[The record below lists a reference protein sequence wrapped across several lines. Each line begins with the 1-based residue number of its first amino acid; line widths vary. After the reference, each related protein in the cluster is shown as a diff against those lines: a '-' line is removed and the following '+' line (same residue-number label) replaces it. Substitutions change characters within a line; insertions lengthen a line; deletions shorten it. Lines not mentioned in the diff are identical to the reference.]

1 MMLRAVIIDDE
12 QPGINSLRILIQ
24 KFVPDVKVVAET
36 TRGADAVELIENYQ
50 PEIVFLDINMPGMSG
65 FEVLDRLSW
74 KNFSLIFTT
83 AHREYALKALKSNAV
98 DYLLKPV
105 DYQDIIIAVQKIRAR
120 LLVQDGEQNRF
131 VYEKLLQELGQHS
144 KLVVNSKVSIENIDL
159 GEVLYLESKSNYTQ
173 IYLQGSKPALVSKTL
188 KVFESSLCK
197 DELGFMRVHHSF
209 IINLHKVA
217 RYIKMTDTIVMVEGQ
232 KIPLAKSRKAP
243 FFEWLNI

>member
-1 MMLRAVIIDDE
+1 MTLRAVIIDDE

-24 KFVPDVKVVAET
+24 KFVKDVKVVAET
-36 TRGADAVELIENYQ
+36 TRGADAIELIENYQ
-50 PEIVFLDINMPGMSG
+50 PEIVFLDIHMPGMNG

-74 KNFSLIFTT
+74 KNFALIFTT
-83 AHREYALKALKSNAV
+83 AHREYALKALKNNAV

-105 DYQDIIIAVQKIRAR
+105 DYQDILVAVEKIKAR
-120 LLVQDGEQNRF
+120 LTTPGNEQNMLM
-131 VYEKLLQELGQHS
+131 YQKLLQEMGQHS

-159 GEVLYLESKSNYTQ
+159 SEVLYLESRSNYTH
-173 IYLQGSKPALVSKTL
+173 IHLQGSKPALVSKTL
-188 KVFESSLCK
+188 KIFESSLCK

-209 IINLHKVA
+209 IVNLRKVS
-217 RYIKMTDTIVMVEGQ
+217 RYIKLTDTIVMVEGQ